1 MRLCK
6 WLKVTG
12 KSASSQGALRHALT
26 SGTEGTHCINKASI
40 GEEGDYAISRSCA
53 NKLKFLHLP
62 ASHREFFWTQFVKVL
77 HAGCC
82 PHQRGCALHHALGT
96 WAQTAVFLQQ
106 RCAWVRAGPSP
117 RHSKRHWQQHKEV
130 SVSIYPQR
138 SSTLPRPLATLR
150 LQVSEIKELSPRR
163 HS

>member
-12 KSASSQGALRHALT
+12 KSASSQGALRNALT
-26 SGTEGTHCINKASI
+26 SGTEGTHCINKASMG
-40 GEEGDYAISRSCA
+40 GEGEYAVSRSLS
-53 NKLKFLHLP
+53 NKLRFLHLP
-62 ASHREFFWTQFVKVL
+62 TSHREFFWTQFVKVL

-106 RCAWVRAGPSP
+106 RCARVRAGPSP
-117 RHSKRHWQQHKEV
+117 HHSKRHWQQHKEV
-130 SVSIYPQR
+130 SVSIILKGAQFSP
-138 SSTLPRPLATLR
+138 PPLATLR
-150 LQVSEIKELSPRR
+150 LQVSEIKELSSRR